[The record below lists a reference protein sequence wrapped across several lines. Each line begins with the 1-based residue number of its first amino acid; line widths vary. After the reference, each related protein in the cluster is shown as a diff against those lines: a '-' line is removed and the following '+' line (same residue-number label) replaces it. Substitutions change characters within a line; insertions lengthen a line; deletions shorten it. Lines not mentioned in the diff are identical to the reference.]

1 MKVLSII
8 VPAYNSQEYL
18 DQVMQSLLVEQEQV
32 EILIIDDGSTDNT
45 GNLAD
50 DYERKYPTCVRA
62 IHQKNGGHGEAV
74 NTGILY
80 ATGRYLKV
88 VDSDDWVDK
97 EAYHKIINQLN
108 QFTEEKEID
117 LLISNYVYEK
127 QGAKRKKVVKYTSAL
142 PKNEVFGWKN
152 VSFSKGQYLLM
163 HSVIYRTQL
172 IKDSGLRLP
181 KHTFYVDNLFVFEP
195 LLHVKKMY
203 YLDVDFYR
211 YFIGREDQSVNE
223 EKMIAQID
231 QQLFVNKRMIDFYNR
246 MEDVSFDLRNYL
258 FNYLEII
265 TIVSSVLLIKDNTQE
280 SLWKKEQLWYYI
292 EENNPSLYEKMR
304 YRFTGRV
311 LTKHGITMRYF
322 TINIYKMLQKLYGF
336 N

>member
-1 MKVLSII
+1 
-8 VPAYNSQEYL
+8 
-18 DQVMQSLLVEQEQV
+18 
-32 EILIIDDGSTDNT
+32 
-45 GNLAD
+45 
-50 DYERKYPTCVRA
+50 
-62 IHQKNGGHGEAV
+62 
-74 NTGILY
+74 
-80 ATGRYLKV
+80 
-88 VDSDDWVDK
+88 
-97 EAYHKIINQLN
+97 
-108 QFTEEKEID
+108 
-117 LLISNYVYEK
+117 
-127 QGAKRKKVVKYTSAL
+127 
-142 PKNEVFGWKN
+142 
-152 VSFSKGQYLLM
+152 
-163 HSVIYRTQL
+163 
-172 IKDSGLRLP
+172 
-181 KHTFYVDNLFVFEP
+181 
-195 LLHVKKMY
+195 MY

-292 EENNPSLYEKMR
+292 EEKNPSLYEKMR
-304 YRFTGRV
+304 YRFTGRI